1 MVKNVNG
8 GISLE
13 NYAKNRLYVVI
24 LTGKSDRVLLDR
36 DITKCLLLAL
46 IAFVLYF
53 QNVVLH
59 QIFENIFTRINNSMQ
74 EKLSQS
80 NYFTD

>member
-1 MVKNVNG
+1 MVGYPWKTMQK
-8 GISLE
+8 ID
-13 NYAKNRLYVVI
+13 Y
-24 LTGKSDRVLLDR
+24 KSDRVLLDR

>member
-1 MVKNVNG
+1 MVGYPWKTMQK
-8 GISLE
+8 ID
-13 NYAKNRLYVVI
+13 Y
-24 LTGKSDRVLLDR
+24 KSDRVLLDR

-74 EKLSQS
+74 EKLS
-80 NYFTD
+80 

>member
-1 MVKNVNG
+1 MVGYPWKTMQ
-8 GISLE
+8 
-13 NYAKNRLYVVI
+13 K
-24 LTGKSDRVLLDR
+24 KSDRVLLDR

-46 IAFVLYF
+46 IGFVLCF

>member
-1 MVKNVNG
+1 MVGYPWKTMQK
-8 GISLE
+8 ID
-13 NYAKNRLYVVI
+13 Y
-24 LTGKSDRVLLDR
+24 KSDRVLLDR

-80 NYFTD
+80 NYFMD

>member
-1 MVKNVNG
+1 MVGYPWKTMQK
-8 GISLE
+8 ID
-13 NYAKNRLYVVI
+13 Y
-24 LTGKSDRVLLDR
+24 KSDRVLLDR
-36 DITKCLLLAL
+36 DITKGLLLVL